1 MLEQVGAAG
10 MRREE
15 CVGGAS
21 INYIQMDMIYEPSP
35 ACSVKVPG
43 CNDPMFQELRQAS
56 LTGVCVS

>member
-1 MLEQVGAAG
+1 MQ
-10 MRREE
+10 REE

-21 INYIQMDMIYEPSP
+21 INYIQMDMIYDPSP